1 MTDAEALGTFPDK
14 HTFRLELTYPHPPS
28 RVWKAI
34 TEEGH
39 LAVWF
44 MPLELDLKVGG
55 HAVLKDYGQ
64 PAGVPP
70 ARGTVTVVEPE
81 RVLEYHFGRGAWEW
95 PESTLR
101 YELTAE
107 DGGCRLVFTQRLA
120 PDSVPDWRGFDAA
133 QIAGPGTHLPGA
145 CAGWQG
151 FFQEGLARYLGGR
164 VSDIYGPD
172 DEVTMAERTGAYEPL
187 IRQLAT

>member
-1 MTDAEALGTFPDK
+1 MTDTGALGTFPDK

-34 TEEGH
+34 TAEEN

-44 MPLELDLKVGG
+44 MPLELELRVDG

-70 ARGTVTVVEPE
+70 ARGTVTVVEAE
-81 RVLEYHFGRGAWEW
+81 RLLEYHFGAGAWEW

-101 YELTAE
+101 FELTAE
-107 DGGCRLVFTQRLA
+107 NGGCRLVFTQRLA
-120 PDSVPDWRGFDAA
+120 PDSVPEWRGFAKA

-151 FFQEGLARYLGGR
+151 FFQEGLGRDLDGR
-164 VSDIYGPD
+164 VTDVYGPD
-172 DEVTMAERTGAYEPL
+172 DDVTMAQRAEAYEPMV
-187 IRQLAT
+187 RQLII